1 MAIEACGQDIDILL
15 IKTGNKKLERQ
26 KFSLVPILV
35 VCLCKNLQKQR
46 FFFYVTWQQVSD
58 TPFL

>member
-1 MAIEACGQDIDILL
+1 MAIEACGQEIDILL
-15 IKTGNKKLERQ
+15 IKTGNKNLERQ
-26 KFSLVPILV
+26 KFSLVSILV
-35 VCLCKNLQKQR
+35 VRLCKNLQKLR